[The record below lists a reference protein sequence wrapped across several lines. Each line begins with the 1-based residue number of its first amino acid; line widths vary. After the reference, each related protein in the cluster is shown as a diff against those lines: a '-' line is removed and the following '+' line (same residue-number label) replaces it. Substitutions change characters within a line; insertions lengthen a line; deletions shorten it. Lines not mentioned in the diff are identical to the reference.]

1 MEKRIEGS
9 KILVQVQSIDNMIKS
24 GRFSVRAGTLA
35 KRAGLKPI
43 ITLDEEGKGALLR
56 VAFSMAGIGFFF
68 EAMGDYQLNWI
79 AAAIFYLI
87 FILGI
92 VFFVIHPALEKGS
105 WTYALFAGLLFG
117 FITYAT
123 YDLTNLATIKNWSLK
138 ITIIDLIWGTS
149 LGGLVSI
156 ITFFFL
162 KR

>member
-1 MEKRIEGS
+1 MEAVKAYI
-9 KILVQVQSIDNMIKS
+9 IAFITFFLIDIVWLVVVARKLYRQELGFLMSD
-24 GRFSVRAGTLA
+24 
-35 KRAGLKPI
+35 KP
-43 ITLDEEGKGALLR
+43 
-56 VAFSMAGIGFFF
+56 
-68 EAMGDYQLNWI
+68 NWI

-123 YDLTNLATIKNWSLK
+123 YDLTNLATIKNWPLK

-149 LGGLVSI
+149 LGGLVST